1 MLNLGHAIINVKH
14 RKNKINVKFKTK
26 KEEVKFRL

>member
-14 RKNKINVKFKTK
+14 RKNKINVKFRTK
-26 KEEVKFRL
+26 KEVKFRL